1 MAYQDIT
8 TEMVEQAIQKV
19 HGKSTGM
26 YWHDLSHFING
37 ECSVRRNGNARI
49 MLEFPIKSLSPIVE
63 DVRALMVPHCYQNEL
78 IPFVVMVDI
87 KEMQAAQ
94 ATGGQTQAADVDAIT
109 SAIAEKF
116 RTFGGGAS
124 SSWGNPIAMALANEP
139 AQFAAGVDV
148 KEVVKFVLSQVSK

>member
-1 MAYQDIT
+1 MAYQDVT
-8 TEMVEQAIQKV
+8 TEMVEQAIEKL
-19 HGKSTGM
+19 HGKRTGM
-26 YWHDLSHFING
+26 YWHDLSSFING

-87 KEMQAAQ
+87 KEMQIAQ
-94 ATGGQTQAADVDAIT
+94 VAGSQTADVDAIT
-109 SAIAEKF
+109 SSIVEKF

-124 SSWGNPIAMALANEP
+124 SSWGNPIAMALADKS

-148 KEVVKFVLSQVSK
+148 KEVVEFVLSQVSK